1 MTIPSKIVKK
11 MGLVQ
16 GDMFDVVAKDDGTI
30 VLVPVVVYAKERV
43 KELEALAKQAKMDLH
58 DDKLPVYN
66 TADEAISALHAS
78 IGYFM
83 YSLVFEKN
91 FTKHYAKLS
100 KSERAA
106 VDNKA
111 SYACG

>member
-1 MTIPSKIVKK
+1 MLAELKTKSQLTIPSKIVKK

-78 IGYFM
+78 IG
-83 YSLVFEKN
+83 
-91 FTKHYAKLS
+91 
-100 KSERAA
+100 
-106 VDNKA
+106 
-111 SYACG
+111 